1 MRRITQRRGTVA
13 ALEDD
18 NAVVDPAIPTPV
30 DPTVVDPV
38 EVPPVVEPIGD
49 NAESLET
56 DLIEVADDLT
66 GAEQE
71 AAETEE
77 AVEVV
82 EALESIRDSLAISA
96 ANGGLDRH
104 AAAAI
109 GTATD
114 YMYKRVG
121 MGKKSMLS
129 LESFG
134 GTTSRVGAT
143 QLTMEALTE
152 DIKKIWA
159 SIIAAFEKAIQWA
172 KDFYTKVFVSYEKLG
187 KRAEELSKKAT
198 DIKGEMGEKEIEN
211 ARLVK
216 SLNVDGKVGS
226 EIIEGAKQ
234 LITVAKSL
242 AGANNAAEAEKI
254 AGVLEAS
261 KTDEEFLG
269 KFELESNAAFVPEG
283 SDVSNPEEAGFAA
296 PKEGLTIVRGK
307 ELPGGRAIVGRV
319 NKEVLKGKAAVAAVG
334 GATGRGVTLGAFNS
348 KAAEVTAKAVPT
360 LNKENAIAVA
370 NAVSEIAKAGTEYK
384 SKIDAVT
391 VAKKKLVEASKKV
404 ANGTDGVKS
413 AKTVASSL
421 ASTIDQPAAS
431 INVYMLNT
439 GKALLDYVEESLKQ
453 FKAE

>member
-13 ALEDD
+13 ALEDESK
-18 NAVVDPAIPTPV
+18 VVDPAIPTPV

-38 EVPPVVEPIGD
+38 DVPPVVEPIGD

-121 MGKKSMLS
+121 MKKKSMLS

-134 GTTSRVGAT
+134 GTSTRVGAT
-143 QLTMEALTE
+143 QLTMEALSE

-198 DIKGEMGEKEIEN
+198 DVKGEMGEKEIEN

-234 LITVAKSL
+234 LIAVAKSL

-254 AGVLEAS
+254 AGVFEAS
-261 KTDEEFLG
+261 KTDEEFLE

-319 NKEVLKGKAAVAAVG
+319 NKETLKGKAAVAAVG

-384 SKIDAVT
+384 SKIEAVT
-391 VAKKKLVEASKKV
+391 AAKKKLVEASKKV

>member
-13 ALEDD
+13 ALEDEIT
-18 NAVVDPAIPTPV
+18 VVDPAIPTPV
-30 DPTVVDPV
+30 DPT
-38 EVPPVVEPIGD
+38 VVEPIGD

-384 SKIDAVT
+384 SKIEAVT
-391 VAKKKLVEASKKV
+391 AAKKKLVEASKKV